1 MKNEFK
7 ILLPVMYLWGT
18 NTHQYF
24 FKSSYRWSFGAY
36 NVEKN
41 WFREF
46 YIYCLKE
53 VIWENLKKKN
63 LESLSLCFG
72 SLHLKKK
79 SERVKM
85 SLNWEKVGKMK
96 EYQEERVKTKE
107 GKVDMSQLKKCK
119 EYWPSIR
126 GLCSYLTQSR

>member
-1 MKNEFK
+1 M
-7 ILLPVMYLWGT
+7 
-18 NTHQYF
+18 
-24 FKSSYRWSFGAY
+24 
-36 NVEKN
+36 
-41 WFREF
+41 
-46 YIYCLKE
+46 
-53 VIWENLKKKN
+53 
-63 LESLSLCFG
+63 CFG

-119 EYWPSIR
+119 EY
-126 GLCSYLTQSR
+126 